1 MKATRGVEGITNGA
15 RKGRQRRHCA
25 FMHVCVL
32 TKGRGTEGEF
42 QVSAAARGKVKYQ
55 QDKDQT
61 TKGFVHQTKELDF

>member
-1 MKATRGVEGITNGA
+1 MSGRHHEWGTKGKAEKTL
-15 RKGRQRRHCA
+15 CL
-25 FMHVCVL
+25 HVLCVL